1 MRQYLSVLLAFIVFV
16 MPTVGQET
24 FLPKIEKISNYL
36 PHMTTVEV
44 RNLLKRSDMVIIPVG
59 ALEQHGPH
67 LPIGTDF
74 LNGLERAKLIGI
86 AGDILVAPILFPGQ
100 SPYHMGFKGT
110 ITLPSTLIQEV
121 YLEATKSLIQHGF
134 KKFLILNAHGGN
146 AAITRF
152 IVDRINQETAGIAVD
167 LVSAVGPL
175 IEGNTNISDSGETDQ
190 QLDRHAGTPET
201 SNSMYLIPELVDL
214 DNAIVADV
222 SLPDHLASMLPL
234 VLEGDPV
241 ARSVFLAEGLKSES
255 TGKGTSAIEMTTTG
269 VWGDRNPNES
279 TSERGRLNTESF
291 VNASVHFIDRWNA
304 LRPIGIP

>member
-16 MPTVGQET
+16 MPTMGQET

-44 RNLLKRSDMVIIPVG
+44 QNLLKRSDMVIIPVG

-86 AGDILVAPILFPGQ
+86 TGDILVAPILFPGQ

-175 IEGNTNISDSGETDQ
+175 IERNTNVSGPGETDL

-201 SNSMYLIPELVDL
+201 SNSMYLIPELVNL
-214 DNAIVADV
+214 DNAIVADI

-241 ARSVFLAEGLKSES
+241 ARTVFLAEGLKSEI

-291 VNASVHFIDRWNA
+291 VNASLLFIDQWNE